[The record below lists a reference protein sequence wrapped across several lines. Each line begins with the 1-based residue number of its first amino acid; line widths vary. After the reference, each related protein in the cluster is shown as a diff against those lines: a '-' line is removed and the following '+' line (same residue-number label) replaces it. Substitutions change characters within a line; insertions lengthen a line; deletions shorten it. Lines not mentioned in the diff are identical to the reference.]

1 VILSHYKPEPG
12 HKTNTDKHKKKISKL
27 IDSFCRAYLSYFCFH
42 YLQVMFYE
50 ALKNLTGYLKDLNI
64 IFLVM
69 KLNSFTEQNHSNN
82 SHEETQLQAGKHKH

>member
-1 VILSHYKPEPG
+1 
-12 HKTNTDKHKKKISKL
+12 
-27 IDSFCRAYLSYFCFH
+27 
-42 YLQVMFYE
+42 MFYE

-82 SHEETQLQAGKHKH
+82 SYEETQHQVGMHKH

>member
-1 VILSHYKPEPG
+1 
-12 HKTNTDKHKKKISKL
+12 
-27 IDSFCRAYLSYFCFH
+27 
-42 YLQVMFYE
+42 MFYE

-82 SHEETQLQAGKHKH
+82 SHEETQHQAGKHKH